1 MAILFDHAATTPVD
15 PRVLAAMTPW
25 FGHAGNASAGHLV
38 GREARVAVESARA
51 CVASFLGVADPTQLV
66 FTASGTEANAAVV
79 LGLLLD
85 PPADPRRRR
94 VVVSGF
100 EHPSVLR
107 AAARLEP
114 HGFVVDR
121 VAPRRTG
128 RVDPQ
133 EFAAHLGD
141 DVALASLLLVSNLF
155 GTVQPV
161 AAVAAACR
169 EHGIPFLVDAVQAAG
184 KLPLVV
190 DQLAAD
196 YLVVGAH
203 KFGGP
208 LGAAA
213 VWVNPRARWSP
224 LLEGGGQEGGR
235 RASTENVPAL
245 VGFAAA
251 CDLAA
256 SELVLRRQRWEA
268 HRDRIEAAA
277 TRLGAVVHGADVE
290 RVAAIML
297 LEFPGHNG
305 RELATQL
312 ERAGLAVS
320 AGPACSATKPTPI
333 PGLLAA
339 GLSPEEALA
348 TVRISLGASTTADDV
363 EVLLA
368 ALVSVLGSGQGQ
380 PQL

>member
-1 MAILFDHAATTPVD
+1 MVTLFDHAATTPVD

-25 FGHAGNASAGHLV
+25 FGDAGNPSAGHPL
-38 GREARVAVESARA
+38 GRRARLAVETARA
-51 CVASFLGVADPTQLV
+51 DVAAFLGAPEPQQVV

-85 PPADPRRRR
+85 PPTDPRRRR
-94 VVVSGF
+94 LVVSGF

-121 VAPRRTG
+121 VAPCRNG
-128 RVDPQ
+128 RIDPEQ
-133 EFAAHLGD
+133 FAAHLGD
-141 DVALASLLLVSNLF
+141 DVALASLMLVSNLF

-161 AAVAAACR
+161 AAVGQACR
-169 EHGIPFLVDAVQAAG
+169 EHAIPLLVDAVQAAG
-184 KLPLVV
+184 KLPLAVEELV
-190 DQLAAD
+190 AD
-196 YLVVGAH
+196 YVVVGAH

-213 VWVNPRARWSP
+213 VWINPGARWSP

-245 VGFAAA
+245 VGLAAA
-251 CDLAA
+251 CGFAT
-256 SELVLRRQRWEA
+256 SELEERSQRWLSY
-268 HRDRIEAAA
+268 RSRIETVA
-277 TRLGAVVHGADVE
+277 TSLGAVVHGADAE
-290 RVAAIML
+290 RVAAISL
-297 LEFPGHNG
+297 VEFPGRVG
-305 RELATQL
+305 RELAL
-312 ERAGLAVS
+312 ELEQAGLAVS

-339 GLSPEEALA
+339 GLTPNEALS
-348 TVRISLGASTTADDV
+348 TVRISLGASTTAGDA
-363 EVLLA
+363 ELLVA
-368 ALVSVLGSGQGQ
+368 ALQSVVGRA
-380 PQL
+380 